1 MKNTLAG
8 LANAVC
14 EIIAESINHIKWP
27 IKVFNQKLILR
38 YLVNELYI
46 MMLNQNLTPCMV
58 MMGGV
63 PQDLMSTVVLNKRY
77 SNNRTL

>member
-1 MKNTLAG
+1 MKNTPTG

-14 EIIAESINHIKWP
+14 EIIIAESINHIKWP

-46 MMLNQNLTPCMV
+46 MMLNQNLTPCM
-58 MMGGV
+58 GGESATG
-63 PQDLMSTVVLNKRY
+63 PQEHCCSEQKITVEHYN
-77 SNNRTL
+77 